1 LSALGGQ
8 DLLPER
14 FRALSEATSGLGERF
29 AKAGK
34 RIYLVG
40 GSVRDCFLNPRP
52 LIEER
57 LGKAQPS
64 KDQPSKDLRLG
75 AQGKDLA
82 APKES
87 GAEAGE
93 FSADLDLTTDALPEE
108 VEEILSGWAEAIWP
122 QGKAFGTI
130 GALHNGLRYEITT
143 HRREV
148 YVSESRKPQV
158 AYGTSIEEDL
168 ARRDFTVN
176 AMALELPEFKLLD
189 PFGGLEDLARKLLR
203 TPREPALAL
212 AEDPL
217 RMLRAARF
225 ASSLDMEVDPEL
237 VAAMAK
243 EARRL
248 SIVSPE
254 RIHSELDKLL
264 VTERPSKGLTL
275 LVETKVADR
284 FLPELSALKD
294 LSDPLHRHKDVFA
307 HTLAVIEQTPP
318 ERLVRLAALFHD
330 VGKPATR
337 QFASDGVS
345 FHNHDLV
352 GARITRR
359 RMRALHYSNEDIE
372 VVSRLVELH
381 LRFHTYR
388 LGWTDKAV
396 RRYVRDAG
404 DLLESLNLLV
414 RADCTTR
421 NAAKARA
428 LQRRMDELEARIEEL
443 ARQEELSSLR
453 PELNGTEV
461 MEILGIKPGPMV
473 GRALDYLMEIRLDE
487 GLIGREEAI
496 KRLQKWYQS
505 QGQSSPPSP

>member
-1 LSALGGQ
+1 LSISVGQ
-8 DLLPER
+8 DLVPER
-14 FRALSEATSGLGERF
+14 FRALAEATAGLGERF
-29 AKAGK
+29 AQAGK
-34 RIYLVG
+34 HIYLVG
-40 GSVRDCFLNPRP
+40 GSVRDCFLAKKS
-52 LIEER
+52 
-57 LGKAQPS
+57 LGKEPVGEVAQRSLSMP
-64 KDQPSKDLRLG
+64 KDS
-75 AQGKDLA
+75 AV
-82 APKES
+82 KE
-87 GAEAGE
+87 GE

-108 VEEILSGWAEAIWP
+108 VEQILFGWAEAIWP

-148 YVSESRKPQV
+148 YVSDSRKPQV
-158 AYGTSIEEDL
+158 VYGTSIEEDL

-176 AMALELPEFKLLD
+176 AMALELPGLKLLD
-189 PFGGLEDLARKLLR
+189 PFGGLQDLASKLLR
-203 TPREPALAL
+203 TPREPEVAL

-225 ASSLDMEVDPEL
+225 ASALDMEVDPEL

-254 RIHSELDKLL
+254 RIHGELDKLL

-275 LVETKVADR
+275 LVNTKVADR
-284 FLPELSALKD
+284 FLPELSALQD

-330 VGKPATR
+330 VGKPSTR

-345 FHNHDLV
+345 FHNHDLL

-404 DLLESLNLLV
+404 DLLERLNLLV

-461 MEILGIKPGPMV
+461 MEILSITPGPLV

-496 KRLQKWYQS
+496 KRLQNWYRS
-505 QGQSSPPSP
+505 QGQSSPPAPSPPRRGTERGETS